1 MRTSSKWG
9 LALAAA
15 VLSTGCYGSFQLTQ
29 KIHSIN
35 GSICGTEKGPSSA
48 SAWGNEVVFLIA
60 SPVYG
65 IGAFIDALILN
76 SIEFWTGSNPMASA
90 LVTKLDDGREL
101 RLEMVGET
109 TVKVE
114 ILENG
119 TVAETYSIERANG
132 ASVLR
137 DAAGN
142 EVAAAASVDGA
153 VELVAAR

>member
-48 SAWGNEVVFLIA
+48 SAWGTEVVFLIA